1 MIIFGILAD
10 SEAEQQQAPTK
21 KKGRGAAK
29 REWTFPDAVEEDL
42 VLWLKENPYLWERG
56 RRSYHLKKK
65 GWEDKAREL
74 ETDYDH
80 LSKWWKNLRDW
91 YVD

>member
-10 SEAEQQQAPTK
+10 SEVEQQQAPTK
-21 KKGRGAAK
+21 KKGRGASK

-56 RRSYHLKKK
+56 RRAYHLKKK

-74 ETDYDH
+74 DTDYDH
-80 LSKWWKNLRDW
+80 LSNWWKNLRDW